1 MNPLLRSAV
10 VKDNVKAP
18 RHRNDQLMQPF
29 VGVTTAFS
37 TAGHVV
43 QVVDPTY
50 FKRDV
55 IPPLNESQVAS
66 RLHNLWKLNDLARI
80 ERQICCHLDS

>member
-1 MNPLLRSAV
+1 MNSLLGSTV
-10 VKDNVKAP
+10 VKDYVKAP
-18 RHRNDQLMQPF
+18 GHRNDQLMQLF

-43 QVVDPTY
+43 QVVNPTD

-55 IPPLNESQVAS
+55 IPTLDESQVAP
-66 RLHNLWKLNDLARI
+66 RIRNLWKLNNLAGVNVEVR
-80 ERQICCHLDS
+80 RHFWS